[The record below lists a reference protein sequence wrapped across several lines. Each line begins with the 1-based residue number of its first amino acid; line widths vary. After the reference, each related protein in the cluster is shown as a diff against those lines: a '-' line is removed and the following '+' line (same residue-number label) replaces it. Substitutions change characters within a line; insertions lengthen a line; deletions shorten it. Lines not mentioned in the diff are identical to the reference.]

1 MEPTSIERLEVSI
14 QYIPYRIKTKKGYK
28 AENIVHN
35 DLMHWTCRY
44 WTTSR
49 MGREWEE
56 HMENLLY
63 LIIIKNYFIALSTV

>member
-14 QYIPYRIKTKKGYK
+14 QYIPYRIKTKGYK

-49 MGREWEE
+49 MGERMGRTYGKFAIFDN
-56 HMENLLY
+56 H
-63 LIIIKNYFIALSTV
+63 